1 MHTHLRG
8 ASLQLAGAGR
18 AVATTMTEWALLA
31 GRDAGTRVNPA
42 LDEDGGPLVRRRED
56 SDEELFLTPKS
67 VRESYVRNDSRSHA
81 KRRAV
86 PFTDAL
92 GPPVKLE
99 LGGSTARLVERASP
113 RKSNLPKFHSEEE
126 LDRERFV
133 AKEMRS
139 ETHYEFDDALPLPQ
153 HLQFLLDVH
162 VAVEQSILVH
172 MATSGAPAAEAH
184 DDGLARRLRIANVIH
199 FHTLRPMVERTLR
212 RTFTMADFKR
222 LVWVW
227 SHAPG
232 SDTPMP
238 SSPAPPPMEA
248 GGMGFVVSRARTID
262 LHTHKRIFDYGIG
275 IEMQLYEPKT
285 VVSPTVTFGSPG
297 NTASPRRRSPNR
309 LRAPSSPSTREEMSY
324 LAMWNNGVDER
335 RAEFHRRLCHFV
347 AMSHD
352 RWLAQQPFLQ
362 DTPLA
367 SADTPSTPKLPTGYR
382 TSNGLL
388 TPTATR
394 SGGTHA
400 QRIRHEP
407 PNSPPTSPLAGR
419 GARELPTTPPQSAQR
434 KRKAPKLAAW
444 HPDFALDS
452 VPPMAEAKLPTLRV
466 AVPAAPIV
474 PRDMRAAEPAPVP
487 SATAKLSLEERIRA
501 KEQAMHAARHG
512 QKPKSAAPTLHER
525 SMLSR
530 LSEMA
535 EAIYLLFVSSN
546 VPAQSRHGR
555 TSRVLPLVDVLVS
568 LENSAKVALSRTE
581 SEASVAMLMSIAP
594 GWLERTEVGGQP
606 WLRLCNDPHS
616 FGLRHV
622 RAKIELAKR
631 DARTQA
637 SCTIEST

>member
-1 MHTHLRG
+1 MHAHLRG
-8 ASLQLAGAGR
+8 ASLQLDGADR
-18 AVATTMTEWALLA
+18 AVATTMSEWALLA
-31 GRDAGTRVNPA
+31 GRDAGTRVNPT
-42 LDEDGGPLVRRRED
+42 LDDDSGPLDHRRED

-67 VRESYVRNDSRSHA
+67 VRESYVHDDSRSHA

-86 PFTDAL
+86 SLTDSL

-113 RKSNLPKFHSEEE
+113 RKTSLPKFHSEEE
-126 LDRERFV
+126 LDRERFI
-133 AKEMRS
+133 AQEMRS
-139 ETHYEFDDALPLPQ
+139 KMHYTFDDALPLPN
-153 HLQFLLDVH
+153 HLQFLLDAH

-172 MATSGAPAAEAH
+172 MATSGAPAAESH
-184 DDGLARRLRIANVIH
+184 DDGLARCLRIANVIH

-232 SDTPMP
+232 SDTQLP
-238 SSPAPPPMEA
+238 SSPAPMPMEV

-262 LHTHKRIFDYGIG
+262 SHTHKRIYDYGIG

-285 VVSPTVTFGSPG
+285 IVSPTVTFGSPG

-309 LRAPSSPSTREEMSY
+309 LRPPASPSSREEMSY

-352 RWLAQQPFLQ
+352 RWLAQQPPSD
-362 DTPLA
+362 DTPPPPV
-367 SADTPSTPKLPTGYR
+367 DTPSTPKLPTGYC

-407 PNSPPTSPLAGR
+407 PASPPTSPLAGR
-419 GARELPTTPPQSAQR
+419 GARELPTTPPRSAQR
-434 KRKAPKLAAW
+434 KPKALSLTAR

-452 VPPMAEAKLPTLRV
+452 VPPMVEAKLPTLRV

-474 PRDMRAAEPAPVP
+474 SREVRAPEPVP
-487 SATAKLSLEERIRA
+487 TPQTTIKMSLEERIRA
-501 KEQAMHAARHG
+501 KEQATHAARHG
-512 QKPKSAAPTLHER
+512 HRPKSAAPTLHER

-555 TSRVLPLVDVLVS
+555 TSRVLPLLDVLVS
-568 LENSAKVALSRTE
+568 LENSAKVALSRAE

-622 RAKIELAKR
+622 RAKIERAKR
-631 DARTQA
+631 DARSQV